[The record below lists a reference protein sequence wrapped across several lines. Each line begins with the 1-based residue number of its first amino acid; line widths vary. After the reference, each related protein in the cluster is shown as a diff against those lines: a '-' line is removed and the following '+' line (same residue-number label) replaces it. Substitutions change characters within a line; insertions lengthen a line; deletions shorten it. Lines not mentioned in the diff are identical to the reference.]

1 MKKYSSGLVSEA
13 FWFIEF
19 KKMVIMRHQG
29 CTWDEIR
36 ELYVEHNMLAMPRK
50 QRAMRIYGYL
60 KGRVETLDAE
70 ISDIFVNA
78 DLQTQKTVNI
88 ISIALK
94 NRLFYEFL
102 YEVYREKIQTGA
114 SEIKHSDID
123 SFFRKKQEQDKTVG
137 AWTEHTFK
145 RLKGAYFTLLTESGL
160 LKTQGNKKMINP
172 PVLDESLESYLIK
185 SGSKQLLKAL
195 TGVDI

>member
-19 KKMVIMRHQG
+19 KKMVIMRHEG
-29 CTWDEIR
+29 RTWDEIR
-36 ELYVEHNMLAMPRK
+36 ELYVEQNMLAMPRK
-50 QRAMRIYGYL
+50 QRATRIYGYL
-60 KGRVETLDAE
+60 KGRVETLD
-70 ISDIFVNA
+70 SDISEIFINS

-114 SEIKHSDID
+114 SEITHSDID
-123 SFFRKKQEQDKTVG
+123 SFFRKKQEQDKTIG

>member
-36 ELYVEHNMLAMPRK
+36 ELYVEQNMLAMPRK

-60 KGRVETLDAE
+60 KGRVETLDSE
-70 ISDIFVNA
+70 ISEIFINS

-137 AWTEHTFK
+137 EWTEHTFK

>member
-36 ELYVEHNMLAMPRK
+36 ELYVEQNMLAMPRK

-70 ISDIFVNA
+70 ISEIFINS

-114 SEIKHSDID
+114 SEITSSDID
-123 SFFRKKQEQDKTVG
+123 SFLRKKQEQDKTVG

>member
-36 ELYVEHNMLAMPRK
+36 ELYVEQNMLAMPRK

-60 KGRVETLDAE
+60 KGRVETLDSE
-70 ISDIFVNA
+70 ISEIFINS

-123 SFFRKKQEQDKTVG
+123 SFLRKKQEQDKTVG

-160 LKTQGNKKMINP
+160 LKTQGNKKIINP
-172 PVLDESLESYLIK
+172 PVLDESLEAYLIK

>member
-70 ISDIFVNA
+70 ISEIFINS

-123 SFFRKKQEQDKTVG
+123 SFFRKKQEQDKTIG
-137 AWTEHTFK
+137 AWTEHT
-145 RLKGAYFTLLTESGL
+145 LKNLRGIYFTLLTESGL

>member
-1 MKKYSSGLVSEA
+1 MEKYSSGLVSEA

-19 KKMVIMRHQG
+19 KKMVILRHQG

-36 ELYVEHNMLAMPRK
+36 ELYVEQNMLAMPRK

-60 KGRVETLDAE
+60 KGRVETLDSE
-70 ISDIFVNA
+70 ISEIFINS

-114 SEIKHSDID
+114 SDITHSDID

>member
-36 ELYVEHNMLAMPRK
+36 ELYVEQNMLAMPRK

-60 KGRVETLDAE
+60 KGRVETLDSE
-70 ISDIFVNA
+70 ISEIFINS

-114 SEIKHSDID
+114 SEITSSDID

-145 RLKGAYFTLLTESGL
+145 NLRGIYLTLLTESGL
-160 LKTQGNKKMINP
+160 LKKQGNKKMINP
-172 PVLDESLESYLIK
+172 PVLDESLEAYLIK

>member
-36 ELYVEHNMLAMPRK
+36 ELYVEQNMLAMPRK

-60 KGRVETLDAE
+60 KGRVETLDSE
-70 ISDIFVNA
+70 ISEIFINS

-114 SEIKHSDID
+114 SEITSSDID

-172 PVLDESLESYLIK
+172 PVLDESLEAYLIK

>member
-19 KKMVIMRHQG
+19 KKMVILRHQG

-36 ELYVEHNMLAMPRK
+36 ELYVEQNMLAMPRK

-60 KGRVETLDAE
+60 KGRVETLDSE
-70 ISDIFVNA
+70 ISEIFINS

-114 SEIKHSDID
+114 SEITSSDID

-172 PVLDESLESYLIK
+172 PVLDESLEAYLIK

>member
-1 MKKYSSGLVSEA
+1 MVNEGDTLKKRLLISSLT
-13 FWFIEF
+13 I
-19 KKMVIMRHQG
+19 
-29 CTWDEIR
+29 
-36 ELYVEHNMLAMPRK
+36 
-50 QRAMRIYGYL
+50 
-60 KGRVETLDAE
+60 
-70 ISDIFVNA
+70 
-78 DLQTQKTVNI
+78 NI

-172 PVLDESLESYLIK
+172 PVLDESLEAYLIK

>member
-36 ELYVEHNMLAMPRK
+36 ELYVEQNMLAMPRK

-70 ISDIFVNA
+70 ISEIFINS

-114 SEIKHSDID
+114 SEITHSDID
-123 SFFRKKQEQDKTVG
+123 SFFRKKQEQDKTIG
-137 AWTEHTFK
+137 AWTEHT
-145 RLKGAYFTLLTESGL
+145 LKNLRGIYFTLLTESGL